1 MMVATCL
8 PSEAA
13 GIVGV
18 VDPDAYSTGTQ
29 TTGWIDMADFEA
41 VMAIVMAGTLG
52 SSATLDAKLE
62 QATDSSGTS
71 AKDVS
76 GKSITQLTKASPD
89 ESDQQAVINMRR
101 EELDVQNGFTHVRLS
116 LTVGTASS
124 DAAGIVLGFMPRQG
138 PASDQDLS
146 SVAEI
151 VQ

>member
-1 MMVATCL
+1 MIGTTL
-8 PSEAA
+8 PTEEA
-13 GIVGV
+13 GIAGV
-18 VDPDAYSTGTQ
+18 IDPDAYSTGTQ
-29 TTGWIDMADFEA
+29 TTGWINMADFEA
-41 VMAIVMAGTLG
+41 IMAIVAAGTLG
-52 SSATLDAKLE
+52 ASATIDAKLE

-76 GKSITQLTKASPD
+76 GKSITQLSKGSPD
-89 ESDQQAVINMRR
+89 GSDKQALINMRR

-124 DAAGIVLGFMPRQG
+124 DAGAVVLGYMPRHG
-138 PASDQDLS
+138 PASDQDIS